1 MLSSLKPNVLR
12 QTYLHSID
20 TTQMLRIIRMILLL
34 PIVTVLVACATPEP
48 ELLLEPTARSVQ
60 ESSTE
65 TPQLSATPP
74 RPAVAGLPSATPLP
88 TATPQP
94 IIPELVWLPYAS
106 GAFLGDLL
114 VVRAGVAAREPVPHE
129 ILIEIFWDYEGGSG
143 RLAYGG
149 WFWHAAEGTSK
160 SVSDL
165 WVYDYQTGSN
175 VLWLA
180 NNVARAAWSPV
191 PDAATGRTHIAA
203 VVYNPQSESFDLVV
217 LKGPGSSA
225 VVAKHVS
232 IEFAWSPGGQQ
243 LVFAR
248 TKNFGTA
255 VGVETGL
262 YVVSVTAGNETKV
275 SDYAYQDSGW
285 IGDQP
290 VWVSN
295 PLAMIYADSPL
306 GVAPLDGSGDFIPAD
321 DLSRPFDML
330 WHDTSHTLLVQ
341 IETSLGAQGVE
352 AWRFSEDLRMVTER
366 FTLGPPGEDVALVG
380 WYQPG
385 EVVLLA
391 VAGGYGEPIF
401 WSLNQNA
408 PVNP

>member
-1 MLSSLKPNVLR
+1 MPQINRL
-12 QTYLHSID
+12 
-20 TTQMLRIIRMILLL
+20 ILLL
-34 PIVTVLVACATPEP
+34 HVVTVLVACATPEP
-48 ELLLEPTARSVQ
+48 ELLLEPTATSVQ

-65 TPQLSATPP
+65 TPQPSATPP
-74 RPAVAGLPSATPLP
+74 RSAAAGQPSAPP
-88 TATPQP
+88 PPIITPQP
-94 IIPELVWLPYAS
+94 KIPELVWLPYAS

-114 VVRAGVAAREPVPHE
+114 VVRNGVAAREPVPQE
-129 ILIEIFWDYEGGSG
+129 ILIELFWDYDGTSG

-165 WVYDYQTGSN
+165 WVYDYGTGSN

-180 NNVARAAWSPV
+180 DNVARAAWSPV
-191 PDAATGRTHIAA
+191 PDPATGRTHIAA

-225 VVAKHVS
+225 VFAKHVS

-255 VGVETGL
+255 EGVETGL
-262 YVVSVTAGNETKV
+262 YVVSVTAGNETRV
-275 SDYAYQDSGW
+275 SDYAYQRGGW

-295 PLAMIYADSPL
+295 PPALIYADSPL
-306 GVAPLDGSGDFIPAD
+306 GVTPLDGSGDFIPAD

-341 IETSLGAQGVE
+341 IETSFGGQGVE
-352 AWRFSEDLRMVTER
+352 AWRFSEDLRMLTER
-366 FTLGPPGEDVALVG
+366 LTLGPPGEDVALVG
-380 WYQPG
+380 WYEPG

-401 WSLNQNA
+401 WSIDQNA
-408 PVNP
+408 LVNP